1 LPAGSTRAKEVWSIE
16 GTIEGESCSS
26 SSLSRAISLARFGG
40 TGGRSF
46 SAIRK
51 RSPISA
57 QMALECSSL
66 IWIVAGFLATIFLA
80 GAFG

>member
-1 LPAGSTRAKEVWSIE
+1 LLAGSTRSKQVSSVE
-16 GTIEGESCSS
+16 GTIDGDSCSS
-26 SSLSRAISLARFGG
+26 SSPSRAISLARFGG

-57 QMALECSSL
+57 QIALECSSL
-66 IWIVAGFLATIFLA
+66 ILIVAGSLATIFLA